1 MNNESTKAA
10 PRVIT
15 STRTKRT
22 REYLT
27 ADEIRKLLTAAKTAS
42 RNPVRDYCA
51 LLLMFRHG
59 LRVSELCA
67 IKLSD
72 INVNTKE
79 FHVNRLK
86 GCDSGAHELY
96 SGESPAVKA
105 WLLERAKMN
114 VPADCDTLFVSE
126 RRKPLSRITVWH
138 MIGLVAK
145 AAGLDHLSIHP
156 HMLRHSTGFNLVN
169 KGTDIRTIQGY
180 LGHRSISST
189 VRYTA
194 LDSRRFAKLF

>member
-1 MNNESTKAA
+1 VTETLSN
-10 PRVIT
+10 
-15 STRTKRT
+15 TRAKRT

-27 ADEIRKLLTAAKTAS
+27 QVEMDRLLAASKTSS

-59 LRVSELCA
+59 LRVSELCG

-72 INVNTKE
+72 INVETKE

-86 GCDSGAHELY
+86 GSDSGPHELY
-96 SGESPAVKA
+96 NGESQAVKA
-105 WLLERAKMN
+105 WLAERAKMN
-114 VPADCDTLFVSE
+114 PSPDCDTLFISE
-126 RRKPLSRITVWH
+126 RRKPLSRCTVWV
-138 MIGLVAK
+138 MIDLVAK
-145 AAGLDHLSIHP
+145 AAGLGHLDIHP

-180 LGHRSISST
+180 LGHRAISST
-189 VRYTA
+189 VRYTK
-194 LDSRRFAKLF
+194 LDSKRFAKLF

>member
-1 MNNESTKAA
+1 
-10 PRVIT
+10 
-15 STRTKRT
+15 
-22 REYLT
+22 
-27 ADEIRKLLTAAKTAS
+27 
-42 RNPVRDYCA
+42 
-51 LLLMFRHG
+51 
-59 LRVSELCA
+59 
-67 IKLSD
+67 
-72 INVNTKE
+72 
-79 FHVNRLK
+79 
-86 GCDSGAHELY
+86 
-96 SGESPAVKA
+96 
-105 WLLERAKMN
+105 

-126 RRKPLSRITVWH
+126 RRKPLSRVTVWH